1 MTYELQ
7 DERTMKCI
15 PDEYK
20 KCFICETKN
29 IHSLK
34 RSLKC
39 CHVICRACLLAQK
52 EIVCRHCKTEH
63 KQADFVSY
71 TKDDSLDREK
81 VIRDKLQKKIP
92 KVERMDFTGTP
103 KYYDFLEEVEELV
116 ELSLKDPDS
125 DKCKQLL
132 DKLSKTEIKRREV
145 SPRKRDKQLDNN
157 PNELKSIT
165 SNIEF
170 DNIGDTTSN
179 RTFNPLDVNPRGNVE
194 NIGEVEKPIVI
205 VRENTNEDVQ
215 TKKMLGYSG
224 DFVSLKQ
231 LHQALTWF

>member
-1 MTYELQ
+1 
-7 DERTMKCI
+7 MK
-15 PDEYK
+15 
-20 KCFICETKN
+20 
-29 IHSLK
+29 
-34 RSLKC
+34 
-39 CHVICRACLLAQK
+39 
-52 EIVCRHCKTEH
+52 KT
-63 KQADFVSY
+63 DFVSY

-92 KVERMDFTGTP
+92 KVERIEFIDTP
-103 KYYDFLEEVEELV
+103 KYCDFLGEVEELV

-132 DKLSKTEIKRREV
+132 DKLSKTEIKKREV

-157 PNELKSIT
+157 PKELKSIT

-170 DNIGDTTSN
+170 DNISDITTANKNFKSLN
-179 RTFNPLDVNPRGNVE
+179 VNPRGNVE

-205 VRENTNEDVQ
+205 VRENTKEDIQ
-215 TKKMLGYSG
+215 TKKMLGYFG

-231 LHQALTWF
+231 LRQAFTWF